1 MHSYRIVWEDEAK
14 AREIELLVHYRLDA
28 GVVTVDQV
36 RPVQVTLYNSSTK
49 QPSRS
54 VPVHTATGRRL
65 LAAGADRLPALRV
78 RRALYW
84 GEDRLSDAALAARL
98 AAAAQG

>member
-14 AREIELLVHYRLDA
+14 AREIELFVHYRLDA
-28 GVVTVDQV
+28 GVVTIDQI
-36 RPVQVTLYNSSTK
+36 RPMQVTVYNSSTR

-65 LAAGADRLPALRV
+65 LAAAYLASRETEQSL
-78 RRALYW
+78 
-84 GEDRLSDAALAARL
+84 EEEILAAHAL
-98 AAAAQG
+98 LDDEVGATV

>member
-14 AREIELLVHYRLDA
+14 AREIELFVHYRLDA
-28 GVVTVDQV
+28 GTVAIDQIC
-36 RPVQVTLYNSSTK
+36 PAQVTLYNSSTR

-65 LAAGADRLPALRV
+65 LAAAYLASRETEQSL
-78 RRALYW
+78 
-84 GEDRLSDAALAARL
+84 EEEILAAHAL
-98 AAAAQG
+98 LDDEVGATAL